1 MRTAISLRKSPIGL
15 RKRPWMYPPKSPIQ
29 ISKKATRNWVCSY
42 NEYTIYTSNKCS
54 QKALIVSAEEPD
66 RALLRIRSGPYLQ
79 KSHMSTKEPYVLW
92 IWCMYIWLFCT
103 YPQKSHMYIW
113 LFWVCNYNACALTKE
128 PSKSS
133 PKSPIYFRHRP
144 TCDECALTMHAHY
157 YTSTHEPHKCS
168 QKSPK
173 RIYKRARYISAKKEP
188 YVMNVQLEC
197 IHYIHTQS
205 VFLLF
210 THLIKIWRCIWF
222 TSENTID

>member
-1 MRTAISLRKSPIGL
+1 MCTARSPRKSPIGL
-15 RKRPWMYPPKSPIQ
+15 RKRPWTYPQKSPIQ
-29 ISKKATRNWVCSY
+29 ISKKATCIGCALQMHILYTHPINVGKRPWSY
-42 NEYTIYTSNKCS
+42 
-54 QKALIVSAEEPD
+54 P
-66 RALLRIRSGPYLQ
+66 Q
-79 KSHMSTKEPYVLW
+79 KSP
-92 IWCMYIWLFCT
+92 T

-133 PKSPIYFRHRP
+133 PKSPIYIRHRP
-144 TCDECALTMHAHY
+144 TFVECALTMHAHY

-173 RIYKRARYISAKKEP
+173 RIYKRARYISAKEP
-188 YVMNVQLEC
+188 YVINVQLEC

-205 VFLLF
+205 IFLLF
-210 THLIKIWRCIWF
+210 THLIKIGRCIWF